1 MSEQKWLPDFK
12 KWYDVS
18 KESYILINNE
28 AKSRM
33 EEVLSESE
41 SITNKSIQF
50 IAAIIAISGFFFKT
64 FIDAKISLSNNWWLV
79 VFFVIPSIF
88 FTVLLFPKEVRGRGF
103 QPKEFIVDNLDNN
116 EDLNH
121 QEQIIYYNSI
131 VNLQGNIEFMMQK
144 NSKRARLYKLGLL
157 STIAMFMA
165 FIISYVALLP
175 ALC

>member
-1 MSEQKWLPDFK
+1 MSNNKWIPDFK

-18 KESYILINNE
+18 KDAYIIINNE

-64 FIDAKISLSNNWWLV
+64 FIDAKIPLSNNWWLV
-79 VFFVIPSIF
+79 VFFVIPSSLFSI
-88 FTVLLFPKEVRGRGF
+88 LLFPKEVRSRGF
-103 QPKEFIVDNLDNN
+103 QPKEFIVENLDNK
-116 EDLNH
+116 DDVGY

-131 VNLQGNIEFMMQK
+131 VNLQANIEFMMKK
-144 NSKRARLYKLGLL
+144 NTERAKLYKFGLL
-157 STIAMFMA
+157 STIVMFIA
-165 FIISYVALLP
+165 YIISYAILLP
-175 ALC
+175 TLC